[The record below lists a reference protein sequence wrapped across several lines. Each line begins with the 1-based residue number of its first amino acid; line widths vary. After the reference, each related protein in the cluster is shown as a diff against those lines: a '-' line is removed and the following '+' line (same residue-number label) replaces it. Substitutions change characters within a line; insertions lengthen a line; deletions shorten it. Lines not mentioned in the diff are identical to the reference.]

1 MEISKYEKIGI
12 ESELQKLVE
21 EGKTREES
29 ISILIEKYGQ
39 DSLNYIIEAYLMP
52 FDEINKEIDRY
63 DNSRPRLDAVLF
75 VKELC
80 VRYNVDR
87 KAIIERIQNVRMI
100 NRVKSLETHEE
111 LQKLKYKR
119 EMLQSRREN
128 INESLSTSE
137 KTRYTLGLLGTSI
150 ASLILFYPESPLLV
164 ALITMAYAT
173 GVPAIRTDLMLKNDK
188 KIVDELVE
196 LDKEIEF
203 FEERLEEKTL
213 IKK

>member
-21 EGKTREES
+21 EGKTREEA
-29 ISILIEKYGQ
+29 ISILIEKHGQ
-39 DSLNYIIEAYLMP
+39 NSLNYIIEAYLMP
-52 FDEINKEIDRY
+52 FDEINKEIERY
-63 DNSRPRLDAVLF
+63 DNSKPRLDAVLF

-87 KAIIERIQNVRMI
+87 KAIIERIQNVRMM
-100 NRVKSLETHEE
+100 NRAKSVETHEE

-173 GVPAIRTDLMLKNDK
+173 GVPAIRTDLVLKNDK

>member
-1 MEISKYEKIGI
+1 MEISKYEKIKI
-12 ESELQKLVE
+12 ESEILKLIE

-29 ISILIEKYGQ
+29 ISILIEKHGQ
-39 DSLNYIIEAYLMP
+39 NSLNYLIEAYLMP
-52 FDEINKEIDRY
+52 FDEINKEIERY
-63 DNSRPRLDAVLF
+63 DNSDSRLDEVRF
-75 VKELC
+75 VNELC
-80 VRYNVDR
+80 KRYNVDR

-100 NRVKSLETHEE
+100 NRIGFVNNEE
-111 LQKLKYKR
+111 RLQLLKYKR

-128 INESLSTSE
+128 INEPLSISE
-137 KTRYTLGLLGTSI
+137 KTKYTLGLLGTSI
-150 ASLILFYPESPLLV
+150 VSLILFYPESPLLV

-173 GVPAIRTDLMLKNDK
+173 GVPAIKTELMLKNDK
-188 KIVDELVE
+188 MIVDELVE